1 MLRESSMVVPMLRK
15 CCLFSA
21 VAFCGLQTVTA
32 DTIQLKEKAAITGK
46 ILSEKRDQVAVDV
59 GYTVLVIPRNQ
70 IAHISKTDD
79 ADPPT
84 KPAVKP
90 AVKPATTAG
99 TREVP
104 EAKPGF
110 YSAPTK
116 AGAVRHLGGPGNL
129 IGEAGG

>member
-1 MLRESSMVVPMLRK
+1 MTLKSFLLFGMVMLAGRQIV
-15 CCLFSA
+15 SA
-21 VAFCGLQTVTA
+21 EIIELKDKATVN
-32 DTIQLKEKAAITGK
+32 GK
-46 ILSEKRDQVAVDV
+46 ILTKKRDQVAVDV

-70 IAHISKTDD
+70 IAHISKRDD

-110 YSAPTK
+110 YSAATK
-116 AGAVRHLGGPGNL
+116 AGPVRN
-129 IGEAGG
+129 